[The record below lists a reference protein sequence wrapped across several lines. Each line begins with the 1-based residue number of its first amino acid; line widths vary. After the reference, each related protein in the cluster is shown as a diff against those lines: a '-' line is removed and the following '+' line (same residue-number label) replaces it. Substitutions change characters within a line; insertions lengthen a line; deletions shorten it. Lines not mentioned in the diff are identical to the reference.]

1 MVCDIIRAV
10 SKYSILHHLILLLI
24 VRDFI
29 GGCVGGGI
37 ASVIC
42 YPLDVLRTRL
52 SGQGEPKVMKEEKV
66 MEMSLF
72 LLFSC
77 IRT

>member
-1 MVCDIIRAV
+1 M
-10 SKYSILHHLILLLI
+10 
-24 VRDFI
+24 
-29 GGCVGGGI
+29 GGGI